1 MALTATATR
10 SLRLELTDTIGM
22 KNPMTVVLPPC
33 KCNLKYAVSRYDSV
47 EDTFTSLLE
56 KLRKERITFPR
67 TIIYCRKMED
77 CANLYLFFQNNLGKD
92 FTEPPGMPS
101 LSQFRLVEMFTSCT
115 DIDIKNKIISS
126 FTKQSSLR
134 IVCATIAFG
143 MGVDCPDV
151 LSVIH
156 LGPPDDVESYIQETG
171 RAGRDGL
178 PSDAILLLKSQH
190 LHYVNND
197 MKIYCQSTTECR
209 RNLLFHNMEG
219 YDTDLHRV
227 PHNDCCDIC
236 QTK

>member
-1 MALTATATR
+1 MKQDVRAAKFQLLYFTPEALLINTKWRQLICTASYQKRIRGLIIDEAHTIKKWYVILCMHYHHALSDYFYIKGTTFHEALSRIGELRSLIPEKTQVMALTATATR

-115 DIDIKNKIISS
+115 DIDIKKQDYFIIY
-126 FTKQSSLR
+126 K
-134 IVCATIAFG
+134 A
-143 MGVDCPDV
+143 
-151 LSVIH
+151 
-156 LGPPDDVESYIQETG
+156 
-171 RAGRDGL
+171 
-178 PSDAILLLKSQH
+178 K
-190 LHYVNND
+190 
-197 MKIYCQSTTECR
+197 
-209 RNLLFHNMEG
+209 
-219 YDTDLHRV
+219 
-227 PHNDCCDIC
+227 
-236 QTK
+236 